1 MENSNQIQ
9 KFIVESVS
17 ELIQP
22 SANSIAGKP
31 HRNFKLKLVG
41 SNTQKELS
49 FEEIMNGI
57 EMNIVNF
64 DNTFTYVAWE
74 GNSDYESLTKKIYNP
89 LIGEEVFIALLD
101 KPNGE
106 RAVSFVGQA
115 VKLEVNPYE
124 FEGQTRTTK
133 NVVVFGQLSQE
144 QAVEIA
150 KKREEKLNPQSLIV
164 TQPQSQEI
172 KAELF

>member
-1 MENSNQIQ
+1 MENQVQ
-9 KFIVESVS
+9 KFIVESIS

-22 SANSIAGKP
+22 SENSIAGKP

-41 SNTQKELS
+41 SNTQKELT
-49 FEEIMNGI
+49 FEEIMAGADV
-57 EMNIVNF
+57 NIVNL
-64 DNTFTYVAWE
+64 DSSFTYVAWE
-74 GNSDYESLTKKIYNP
+74 GNSDYEALTKKIMNP
-89 LIGEEVFIALLD
+89 LTKEEEFIYLID

-106 RAVSFVGQA
+106 RGLSLIGQA
-115 VKLEVNPYE
+115 VKLDVAPYE

-172 KAELF
+172 KSSLF